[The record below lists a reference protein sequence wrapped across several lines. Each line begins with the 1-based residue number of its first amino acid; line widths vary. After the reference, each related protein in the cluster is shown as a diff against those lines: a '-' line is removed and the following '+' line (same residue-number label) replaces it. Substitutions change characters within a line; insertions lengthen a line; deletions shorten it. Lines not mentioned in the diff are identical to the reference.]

1 MKMDNINMKTIKYL
15 KEDKIELN
23 GVVYKPYTICNLP
36 LSFGCIAM
44 SYDENGIPTSGGI
57 SEWYKHKGLIY
68 IKE

>member
-1 MKMDNINMKTIKYL
+1 MKTIKYL

-44 SYDENGIPTSGGI
+44 SYDENGIPTNGI
-57 SEWYKHKGLIY
+57 LMVNLVKILLLKVVI
-68 IKE
+68 I

>member
-1 MKMDNINMKTIKYL
+1 MDNINMKTIKYL

-44 SYDENGIPTSGGI
+44 SYDENGIPTTSGI
-57 SEWYKHKGLIY
+57 NEWYKHIGLIY